1 MARETV
7 RGLKKLIKV
16 VDKIPK
22 ELEPQTEAIVEA
34 NAQEIEAEA
43 KRLVPVDTAKTQQ
56 SIKAIRIGKLTFK
69 IMANATG
76 LAPYAIHVEYGK
88 PVGTGPNGG
97 PRPFLFPA
105 FFRQRK
111 VFIKDLEDM
120 LDNTF
125 NRI

>member
-7 RGLKKLIKV
+7 RGLQKLITTIKKV
-16 VDKIPK
+16 PK
-22 ELEPQTEAIVEA
+22 ELEQDVGSITEA

-43 KRLVPVDTAKTQQ
+43 KRLVPVDTAKLQQ
-56 SIKAIRIGKLTFK
+56 SIKVIKLGPLTFS

-76 LAPYAIHVEYGK
+76 LAPYAVHVEFGK

-105 FFRQRK
+105 FFKQRK
-111 VFIKDLEDM
+111 VFIQDIENLM
-120 LDNTF
+120 DNTF
-125 NRI
+125 GKI